1 MISNLWV
8 FGKYCIENTIISLH
22 KDIRKQK
29 NIHSPLTN
37 IYYALTNQSYL
48 HSHSNEMQ
56 FE

>member
-22 KDIRKQK
+22 KDIRKRK
-29 NIHSPLTN
+29 TN
-37 IYYALTNQSYL
+37 IYYALANQGYQ

-56 FE
+56 LE